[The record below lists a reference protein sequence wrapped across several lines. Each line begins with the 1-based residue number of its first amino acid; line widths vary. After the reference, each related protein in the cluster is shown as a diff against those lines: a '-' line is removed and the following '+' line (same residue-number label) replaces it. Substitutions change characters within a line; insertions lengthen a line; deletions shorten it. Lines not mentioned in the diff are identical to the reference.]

1 MKDCE
6 KCIHINFTKEDYAIA
21 DSKGFVVE
29 RLAEKQYGTLDRVPV
44 CIHYGRIC
52 GDYKP
57 CLSCKEDK
65 YINFKERFI

>member
-1 MKDCE
+1 MKDCQQ
-6 KCIHINFTKEDYAIA
+6 CININFTEEDYAIA